1 MVYYNGTASH
11 PADEVQSL
19 GWVRLNRSRM
29 KRVRRWK
36 PRPLVHLAAHP
47 LYQFGVPA
55 MPDADPTRVD
65 EFVRLLAQN
74 QRRLYV
80 YVHTLVPNHADAE
93 EVLQNAN
100 LVLWREFGTFQPG
113 TNFAAWACRVALNQ
127 VLAWRK
133 KRQRDRL
140 QFTDQFLAVIADEAD
155 AAAEELEDR
164 TQVLAGCVEKL
175 PADQREMVRLRY
187 GEGGTIEAAA
197 ERARRPVEAT
207 YRALSRIRHALHDC
221 ITRTLERGARL

>member
-1 MVYYNGTASH
+1 SELFFRSSSSASSAFRSH
-11 PADEVQSL
+11 SVQSRRH
-19 GWVRLNRSRM
+19 RLYSCGDPPMSEAPSSR
-29 KRVRRWK
+29 
-36 PRPLVHLAAHP
+36 
-47 LYQFGVPA
+47 
-55 MPDADPTRVD
+55 PDDRVD
-65 EFVRLLAQN
+65 EFVQLLGRN

-93 EVLQNAN
+93 EVMQNTN
-100 LVLWREFGTFQPG
+100 LVLWREFGTFRPG

-164 TQVLAGCVEKL
+164 TQVLAGCVEK
-175 PADQREMVRLRY
+175 
-187 GEGGTIEAAA
+187 
-197 ERARRPVEAT
+197 
-207 YRALSRIRHALHDC
+207 
-221 ITRTLERGARL
+221 